1 VPGLLSEPVATLR
14 QVGEFRTNALE
25 KIGIKTLGELIRYFP
40 RRYLDRSR
48 QLKISEL
55 VPTEYEVTIVGT
67 VTTVN
72 ERRIRSGRVMLTATI
87 SDESGVLRCI
97 WFAGAPYWKKQL
109 VVGEMVAVSG
119 KLAEAAEGDRRA
131 REFTHPAVDRLGE
144 DGDESRMFNT
154 GKIVALYPMSLDL
167 RKVGLESRN
176 MRRIQQEALALVR
189 EELTEYLPETDLATA
204 DALPIG
210 DAFQQIHF
218 PDASDLLAKAWR
230 RIRYE
235 ELLFHQLLF
244 ALRKHYNKV
253 LPGVGPFDNIGP
265 ITRKVLDA
273 LPFPLTNGQ
282 KEVLT
287 EVRQD
292 LSSPIPMQ
300 RLLHGEVGAGK
311 TTVALLAAAMSADAG
326 FQTAF
331 MAPTEIL
338 AQQHARTI
346 APIAQAA
353 GLSVRIL
360 RGKQTVTQKREIY
373 SAIASGV
380 VDIVVGTHALL
391 NEKLTFPR
399 LGLLVIDEQ
408 HRFGVEQRAQL
419 SSKGKRPNLLV
430 MTATP
435 IPRTLRL
442 SELGDLDVST
452 LRELPGGPRDV
463 TTAIRYAPDRERVY
477 KYLIEQAQKGERVF
491 IICPLVEESD
501 KIQVE
506 AAVDYHK
513 RVSSGALKS
522 VKVGLVHGKM
532 ESEEKDAAIK
542 AFRDGVTPILV
553 ATPVVEVGVD
563 VPDAAVMVIENP
575 ERLGLAALH
584 QLRGRIGRKGQKSV
598 FILLPGPKLTE
609 EAKARLD
616 AIQSTNDGFE
626 IAELD
631 FKLRGAGELFG
642 TKQSGDAELRHYIP
656 ERDEP
661 LLNFARERAFSMVEH
676 DPELR
681 DHPLLRE
688 KFRESHLPKLGLL
701 AGG

>member
-1 VPGLLSEPVATLR
+1 MAGRLRDPVASLR
-14 QVGEFRTNALE
+14 QIGEFRSKALE

-48 QLKISEL
+48 QLTIREL
-55 VPTEYEVTIVGT
+55 VPTEYEVTVVGK
-67 VTTVN
+67 VISVDL
-72 ERRIRSGRVMLTATI
+72 RRTKTGKNMLTAMI
-87 SDESGVLRCI
+87 NDLSGTLRCV
-97 WFAGAPYWKKQL
+97 WFHGAQYWQKQL
-109 VVGEMVAVSG
+109 VVGELVAVSG
-119 KLAEAAEGDRRA
+119 KLTDEDRR
-131 REFTHPAVDRLGE
+131 EFAHPAIDRLGE

-154 GKIVALYPMSLDL
+154 GQIVALYPMSLDL

-176 MRRIQQEALALVR
+176 MRRIQQEALEAVCA
-189 EELTEYLPETDLATA
+189 ELIEYIPVEDLAAA
-204 DALPIG
+204 DALLLG
-210 DAFQQIHF
+210 DALTQVHF
-218 PDASDLLAKAWR
+218 PDAPDTLSKAWR

-235 ELLFHQLLF
+235 ELLFHQILF

-273 LPFPLTNGQ
+273 LPFPLTEGQ

-287 EVRQD
+287 EIRQD
-292 LSSPIPMQ
+292 LISPMPMQ

-311 TTVALLAAAMSADAG
+311 TVVALLAAAMAADAG

-338 AQQHARTI
+338 AQQHARTL
-346 APIAQAA
+346 APPAQAA
-353 GLSVRIL
+353 GLAIRIL
-360 RGKQTVTQKREIY
+360 RGKQTTAQRREVY
-373 SAIASGV
+373 SHVAAGA

-391 NEKLTFPR
+391 NEKLSFPR

-452 LRELPGGPRDV
+452 LKELPGGKRDV
-463 TTAIRYAPDRERVY
+463 TTAVRYAPDRERVY
-477 KYLIEQAQKGERVF
+477 KFLLEQAAKGERVF
-491 IICPLVEESD
+491 IVCPLVEESENV
-501 KIQVE
+501 QVE

-513 RVSSGALKS
+513 RVSTGALKS
-522 VKVGLVHGKM
+522 VKVGLLHGRM
-532 ESEEKDAAIK
+532 SSEEKESAVK
-542 AFRDGVTPILV
+542 AFREGETPILV

-563 VPDAAVMVIENP
+563 VPDASVMVIENP
-575 ERLGLAALH
+575 ERIGLAALH
-584 QLRGRIGRKGQKSV
+584 QLRGRVGRKGQKSV

-609 EAKARLD
+609 DAKERLK
-616 AIQSTNDGFE
+616 AIQATDDGFE

-631 FKLRGAGELFG
+631 FKLRGAGELFC
-642 TKQSGDAELRHYIP
+642 TKQSGEVELRHYVP

-661 LLNFARERAFSMVEH
+661 LLNFARERAFSMVEE
-676 DPELR
+676 DPELS
-681 DHPLLRE
+681 HYPLLRE

>member
-1 VPGLLSEPVATLR
+1 MPGLLHEPVSILR
-14 QVGEFRTNALE
+14 QVGEFRSKALE
-25 KIGIKTLGELIRYFP
+25 KIGIKTLAELIRYYP

-48 QLKISEL
+48 QLAIRER
-55 VPTEYEVTIVGT
+55 VPTEDEVTVVGT
-67 VTTVN
+67 VATVS
-72 ERRIRSGRVMLTATI
+72 EQRTRTGKSILTATI
-87 SDESGVLRCI
+87 QDDSGVLRCV
-97 WFAGAPYWKKQL
+97 WFAGGAYWKKQL
-109 VVGEMVAVSG
+109 VVGELVAVSG
-119 KLAEAAEGDRRA
+119 KLTDTKKA
-131 REFTHPAVDRLGE
+131 EFTHPAIDRLGE

-176 MRRIQQEALALVR
+176 MRRIQQEALGLVR
-189 EELTEYLPETDLATA
+189 TALSEYLPTEDLAVA
-204 DALPIG
+204 DALALS
-210 DAFQQIHF
+210 DALFQIHF
-218 PDASDLLAKAWR
+218 PESADLLAKAWR
-230 RIRYE
+230 RVRYE

-253 LPGVGPFDNIGP
+253 LPGVGPFDTIGP

-292 LSSPIPMQ
+292 LTSPMPMQ
-300 RLLHGEVGAGK
+300 RLLHGEVGSGK
-311 TTVALLAAAMSADAG
+311 TTVALLAAAMAADAG

-338 AQQHARTI
+338 ALQHARTI
-346 APIAQAA
+346 APPAQAA

-360 RGKQTVTQKREIY
+360 RGKQTVPQKREIF
-373 SAIASGV
+373 SAVAAGA
-380 VDIVVGTHALL
+380 VDILVGTHALL
-391 NEKLTFPR
+391 NEKLSFPR

-408 HRFGVEQRAQL
+408 HRFGVEQRAVL

-442 SELGDLDVST
+442 SEMGDLDVST

-463 TTAIRYAPDRERVY
+463 TTAVRYAPDRIRVY
-477 KYLIEQAQKGERVF
+477 KYLLEQAEKGERVF

-501 KIQVE
+501 KVQVE
-506 AAVDYHK
+506 AAVDYHR

-522 VKVGLVHGKM
+522 VKVGLLHGRMDSDTK
-532 ESEEKDAAIK
+532 EAAVK
-542 AFRDGVTPILV
+542 AFRDGETPILV

-563 VPDAAVMVIENP
+563 VPDASVMVIENP

-609 EAKARLD
+609 EAAARLE

-642 TKQSGDAELRHYIP
+642 TRQSGEVEMRHYIP

-661 LLNFARERAFSMVEH
+661 LLNFARERAFSMVEQ

-681 DHPLLRE
+681 SYPLLRE
-688 KFRESHLPKLGLL
+688 KFRETHLPKLGLL

>member
-1 VPGLLSEPVATLR
+1 MPDLLKEPVTILR
-14 QVGEFRTNALE
+14 QVGEFRTKALE
-25 KIGIKTLGELIRYFP
+25 KIGVRSLDDLIRFYP

-48 QLKISEL
+48 QLTIREL
-55 VPTEYEVTIVGT
+55 VPTEYEVTVVGKVISVDT
-67 VTTVN
+67 
-72 ERRIRSGRVMLTATI
+72 RRTRTGKVMLTAMI
-87 SDESGVLRCI
+87 NDLSGTLKCV
-97 WFAGAPYWKKQL
+97 WFQGAQYWQKQL
-109 VVGEMVAVSG
+109 VVDELVAVSG
-119 KLAEAAEGDRRA
+119 KLTDEETRV
-131 REFTHPAVDRLGE
+131 FTHPAVDRLGE

-167 RKVGLESRN
+167 RKVGLETRN

-189 EELTEYLPETDLATA
+189 TELSEYLPPDDLAVA
-204 DALPIG
+204 DALPLSE
-210 DAFQQIHF
+210 AMFQVHF
-218 PDASDLLAKAWR
+218 PDSPDLLAKAWR
-230 RIRYE
+230 RVRFE
-235 ELLFHQLLF
+235 ELFFHQLLF

-287 EVRQD
+287 EIRQD
-292 LSSPIPMQ
+292 LTSPMPMQ

-311 TTVALLAAAMSADAG
+311 TTVALLAAAMAADAG

-338 AQQHARTI
+338 AQQHARSI
-346 APIAQAA
+346 APPAQAA

-360 RGKQTVTQKREIY
+360 RGKLTVPQRREIF
-373 SAIASGV
+373 SAVAAGV

-391 NEKLTFPR
+391 NEKLSFPR

-463 TTAIRYAPDRERVY
+463 TTAVRYGPDRERVY
-477 KYLIEQAQKGERVF
+477 KFLLDQAKTNQRVF
-491 IICPLVEESD
+491 IVCPLVEESD

-513 RVSSGALKS
+513 RVSTGVLKS
-522 VKVGLVHGKM
+522 VKVGLLHGRM
-532 ESEEKDAAIK
+532 DSDEKEAAVK
-542 AFRDGVTPILV
+542 AFREGVTPILV

-563 VPDAAVMVIENP
+563 VPDASVMVIENP

-609 EAKARLD
+609 EAKARLE
-616 AIQSTNDGFE
+616 AIQSTSDGFE

-642 TKQSGDAELRHYIP
+642 TRQSGEAEHRHYIP

-676 DPELR
+676 DPELKEY
-681 DHPLLRE
+681 PLLRE
-688 KFRESHLPKLGLL
+688 KFRQSHLPKLGLL